1 MTRQYNPADAGAAN
15 VFQYALAVDSIQK
28 RDKETG
34 KLRGWETKTRPMDVQ
49 KAVAMIRATP
59 HSDRSRFAR
68 EMWRNRQSRQNPAG
82 PTFAQAMNMAK
93 IAGAKIGDTSGF
105 EPWLKKV
112 KLNTRSDQVRSRL
125 EKQFRQGVEEGE
137 PEAESTVRGMAKY
150 KGVRIN
156 KTSEGFQVEIDP
168 GSRFDSLKDAHRF
181 IDADLK
187 ARLNPRSAMH
197 GVYRQA
203 QASEELRKRLQY
215 TFGPGV
221 MQDLKANYE
230 KNLDIVKRL
239 RRIKSADRK
248 LRASA

>member
-1 MTRQYNPADAGAAN
+1 LTRQYNPADAGAAN

-34 KLRGWETKTRPMDVQ
+34 QLRGWETKTRPMDVQ
-49 KAVAMIRATP
+49 AAVAMIRATP

-82 PTFAQAMNMAK
+82 PTFAQAMSMAK
-93 IAGAKIGDTSGF
+93 SAGANIGDTSGF
-105 EPWLKKV
+105 EPWLKKT
-112 KLNTRSDQVRSRL
+112 KLSARSAGVRSRL

-137 PEAESTVRGMAKY
+137 PESEPAAREVAKY

-156 KTSEGFQVEIDP
+156 QASDGFQVEIDP

-181 IDADLK
+181 IDANLK
-187 ARLNPRSAMH
+187 ARLNPRSAYH
-197 GVYRQA
+197 DVYRQM
-203 QASEELRKRLQY
+203 QGSEELRKKLQH
-215 TFGPGV
+215 TFGPGI

-239 RRIKSADRK
+239 RRIKSAHRK